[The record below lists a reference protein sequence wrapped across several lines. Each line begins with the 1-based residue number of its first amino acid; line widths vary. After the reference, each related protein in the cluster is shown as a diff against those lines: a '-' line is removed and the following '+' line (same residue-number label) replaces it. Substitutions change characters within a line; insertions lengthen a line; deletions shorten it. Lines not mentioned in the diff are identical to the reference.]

1 LAGGGT
7 VRVSVSADGSKLEI
21 ECTAA
26 TPNEVTV

>member
-1 LAGGGT
+1 